1 MLQNYFLNEYISES
15 FLYSYS
21 FLGFPGGAVVN
32 DLPAKQET
40 QVQSPGQ
47 EDPLEKEMAVHANIL
62 AWKIPKTEEPGKL
75 TIMESQRVRH
85 DLAIKQHRLNS
96 YWGIVYIFQ
105 LFIL

>member
-1 MLQNYFLNEYISES
+1 MNEYINES

-32 DLPAKQET
+32 NSPAKQET

-47 EDPLEKEMAVHANIL
+47 EDPLEKEMAVHASIL

-75 TIMESQRVRH
+75 KIMELQRVRH
-85 DLAIKQHRLNS
+85 DLAIKQHQLNS